1 MKRYSLMLILSMAL
15 CGIAATTLADRFR
28 VAGARPDVFFAA
40 AVCFAVFDGRERAL
54 FGAWLLGLG
63 KDLFSGGPLG
73 AHALLFLA
81 AITVIVAVRSY
92 AYIDVAPILFVL
104 AGLAALG
111 SECVCVLVTFLK
123 HPHFAVFPAL
133 GRLPLEAALT
143 ALLAVVLAAVISR
156 RWRWSRRRPRFS
168 LS

>member
-1 MKRYSLMLILSMAL
+1 MKRHWLMLILSVAL
-15 CGIAATTLADRFR
+15 CGIVATTVADRFR
-28 VAGARPDVFFAA
+28 VAGARVDVFFAA
-40 AVCFAVFDGRERAL
+40 AVCFAVFARRERAL
-54 FGAWLLGLG
+54 LGAWLLGLG

-81 AITVIVAVRSY
+81 AIAVIVAVRSY
-92 AYIDVAPILFVL
+92 AYVDVAPILFIL
-104 AGLAALG
+104 AGLAALA
-111 SECVCVLVTFLK
+111 SECVYVAVTFFR

-143 ALLAVVLAAVISR
+143 ALLAVLLAAAISR
-156 RWRWSRRRPRFS
+156 RWRWHRPRFS